1 MLVSVEARCMQAHLA
16 YQELQRKPKR
26 SRPGSPTIDRCQMAC
41 LRYSASVTIAPKT
54 QPLAATTT
62 GVVTAIGFEPKGA
75 IRAAHG

>member
-1 MLVSVEARCMQAHLA
+1 ME
-16 YQELQRKPKR
+16 
-26 SRPGSPTIDRCQMAC
+26 C

-62 GVVTAIGFEPKGA
+62 GVITAIGFEPKGA